1 MIVPAVGIRGPISTD
16 PVVWSGIVYLDDV
29 ATFETFAVLPA
40 EVTPTS
46 AHVIFANNQTSDFA
60 PGFTMAWCSAPGVLT
75 AFLSAGAGGG
85 PVGIVV
91 LEPA

>member
-1 MIVPAVGIRGPISTD
+1 MIVPPDGATGATSTD
-16 PVVWSGIVYLDDV
+16 PVVWSGIVYLDDT

-46 AHVIFANNQTSDFA
+46 AHPIFANNQTSDFA
-60 PGFTMAWCSAPGVLT
+60 PGFVMAWCSAPGVLT
-75 AFLSAGAGGG
+75 AYLSAGAGGG

>member
-1 MIVPAVGIRGPISTD
+1 MT
-16 PVVWSGIVYLDDV
+16 WSGIVYLDDT
-29 ATFETFAVLPA
+29 AIFEAFAVLPA

-46 AHVIFANNQTSDFA
+46 GHMVFANNQTSDFA

-75 AFLSAGAGGG
+75 AYLSAGAGGG
-85 PVGIVV
+85 PVGILV